1 MQEEPFPATRAR
13 RSAPRARPAPTMQAG
28 DDLLFMR
35 QGFYWLHLETDS
47 VVVRAEKEE
56 LFLKLSYGSS
66 EDVTSKQVLCFSNRR
81 WHNRTRVGACGNT
94 RALPAIMRHTSTE
107 VNLYSW
113 PTSVGQTIVTVSLA
127 AGACGN
133 PMFGGICNSVLGHCS
148 LHEPNRP
155 QLARVCNSTPGVGV
169 DYWRGLFE
177 TVTKLRLSVGE
188 GRGHGARLQPLVQE
202 SLVRPNAVVLSYG
215 LHFPHC
221 DNTTRYQQHIEF
233 WLSSLQ
239 VLYDGPIVWRSVSPP
254 QFDADLH
261 SHPPTGCLSRTN
273 VTRLD
278 AVVRS
283 TLQTHG
289 ATFIN
294 TATVVAGWANATA
307 DTIHYDGGVLRQWH
321 ARSAGCAVHRQCTLR
336 DQSVSIA
343 LLGALLAKL
352 RVAGRGRGS

>member
-1 MQEEPFPATRAR
+1 
-13 RSAPRARPAPTMQAG
+13 MQAG
-28 DDLLFMR
+28 DDLRFMR
-35 QGFYWLHLETDS
+35 RGFYWLHLETDS

-56 LFLKLSYGSS
+56 LFLKLSHGSS
-66 EDVTSKQVLCFSNRR
+66 ADVTSKQVLCFSNRR
-81 WHNRTRVGACGNT
+81 WHNHTRVGACGNT

-133 PMFGGICNSVLGHCS
+133 PMFGGICNSVLGRCS
-148 LHEPNRP
+148 LHESNRLHDVHRQ

-177 TVTKLRLSVGE
+177 TVTKLRLSMGE

-215 LHFPHC
+215 LHFPNC
-221 DNTTRYQQHIEF
+221 DDTTRYQQHIDF

-239 VLYDGPIVWRSVSPP
+239 VLYGGPIVWRSVSPP

-261 SHPPTGCLSRTN
+261 SHPPTGCHSATN

-278 AVVRS
+278 AAVHS
-283 TLQTHG
+283 TLQAHG
-289 ATFIN
+289 ATLVN

-321 ARSAGCAVHRQCTLR
+321 AHGSGCAVRRQCTLR
-336 DQSVSIA
+336 DQSVSNA

-352 RVAGRGRGS
+352 RVADRGREW